1 MRFAFIGGGNMGRA
15 MAGALIAKG
24 VCDGAEILV
33 VDPDAKA
40 RERNAEK
47 GIQTQEEI
55 GPDVGGAQVVVL
67 AVKPQ
72 SAVEMYSSLRPHLQ
86 ESQVVISIMA
96 GVTMTALEKGLGHGA
111 LVRVMPN
118 TPAQVGMGMNVYFA
132 AKAITPDQLRE
143 VEALLNA
150 CGESL
155 AVSTEDAIDAATAIS
170 GSGPAYVFFMAEH
183 WMNAAGRMGFSGKD
197 AEMLIR
203 QTLVGATEL
212 WRQSGLHPAV
222 LRSQVTSKGGT
233 TAAALEVFGE
243 KGVGE
248 GFEEGVTRAYHRAK
262 ELGR

>member
-1 MRFAFIGGGNMGRA
+1 MQFAFIGGGNMGRA
-15 MAGALIAKG
+15 MAGALITKG
-24 VCDGAEILV
+24 VCAGAEILV
-33 VDPDAKA
+33 VDPDEKA
-40 RERNAEK
+40 RERNAAA

-55 GPDVGGAQVVVL
+55 GPEVGGARVVVL

-72 SAVEMYSSLRPHLQ
+72 SAAEMFASLRPHLKDG
-86 ESQVVISIMA
+86 QVVISIMA
-96 GVTMTALEKGLGHGA
+96 GVTISALQKGLGHQA

-118 TPAQVGMGMNVYFA
+118 TPAQVGLGMNVYFA
-132 AKAITPDQLRE
+132 AKAVPSDGLRD
-143 VEALLNA
+143 VESLLSA

-155 AVSTEDAIDAATAIS
+155 AVTTEDAIDAAMAIS

-197 AEMLIR
+197 AERLIQ

-222 LRSQVTSKGGT
+222 LRTQVTSKGGT
-233 TAAALEVFGE
+233 TAAALEVFSE
-243 KGVGE
+243 KGIGE
-248 GFEEGVTRAYHRAK
+248 GFEEGVTRAYQRAK

>member
-1 MRFAFIGGGNMGRA
+1 MGRA
-15 MAGALIAKG
+15 MASALIAKG
-24 VCDGAEILV
+24 VCEGGEILV
-33 VDPDAKA
+33 VDPDAGA
-40 RERNAEK
+40 RERNVKIGARAV
-47 GIQTQEEI
+47 EEI
-55 GPDVGGAQVVVL
+55 GPELGDAKVVLL

-72 SAVEMYSSLRPHLQ
+72 SSAEMFAHLRPHLQ
-86 ESQVVISIMA
+86 RGQVVISIMA
-96 GVTMTALEKGLGHGA
+96 GVPMATLVKGLGHEA

-118 TPAQVGMGMNVYFA
+118 TPAQVGMGMNVYYP
-132 AKAITPDQLRE
+132 AKAVTREQLQE

-155 AVSTEDAIDAATAIS
+155 AVTTEDAIDGATAIS

-183 WMNAAGRMGFSGKD
+183 WMNAAGRMGISVEN
-197 AEMLIR
+197 AEKLIQ

-212 WRQSGLHPAV
+212 WRQSGLHPSV

-248 GFEEGVTRAYHRAK
+248 GLEQGIARAYQRAK

>member
-1 MRFAFIGGGNMGRA
+1 MGRA

-33 VDPDAKA
+33 VDPDAQA
-40 RERNAEK
+40 RERNTEIGARTS
-47 GIQTQEEI
+47 GEI
-55 GPDVGGAQVVVL
+55 GPELSGARVVVL

-72 SAVEMYSSLRPHLQ
+72 SALEMFESLRPHLQ
-86 ESQVVISIMA
+86 EGQVVISIMA
-96 GVTMTALEKGLGHGA
+96 GVTMAALQKGLGHQA

-118 TPAQVGMGMNVYFA
+118 TPAQVGLGMNVFFPA
-132 AKAITPDQLRE
+132 NAVTADQLRE

-155 AVSTEDAIDAATAIS
+155 AVNTEDAIDAATAIS

-183 WMNAAGRMGFSGKD
+183 WMNAAGRMGFSAED
-197 AEMLIR
+197 AARLIQ
-203 QTLVGATEL
+203 QTLTGATEL

-222 LRSQVTSKGGT
+222 LRAQVTSKGGT

-243 KGVGE
+243 KNIGE
-248 GFEEGVTRAYHRAK
+248 GFTEGVARAYHRAK

>member
-1 MRFAFIGGGNMGRA
+1 MGLA

-24 VCDGAEILV
+24 VCGGADILV
-33 VDPDAKA
+33 VDPDAQA
-40 RERNAEK
+40 RERNAEM
-47 GIQTQEEI
+47 GIQVLGRI
-55 GPDVGGAQVVVL
+55 GPEVGGARVVLL

-72 SAVEMYSSLRPHLQ
+72 SAAEMYDHLRPHLQ
-86 ESQVVISIMA
+86 DGQVVISIMA
-96 GVTMTALEKGLGHGA
+96 GVTMSGLQKGLGHEA

-118 TPAQVGMGMNVYFA
+118 TPAQVGLGMAVYFS
-132 AKAITPDQLRE
+132 AKAVTPDQLRE

-183 WMNAAGRMGFSGKD
+183 WMNAAGRMGFS
-197 AEMLIR
+197 AENAEKLIR

-243 KGVGE
+243 KRIGE
-248 GFEEGVTRAYHRAK
+248 GFEEGVARAYQRAK

>member
-1 MRFAFIGGGNMGRA
+1 MGRS

-24 VCDGAEILV
+24 VCGGGDILV
-33 VDPDAKA
+33 VDPDPQA
-40 RERNAEK
+40 RGRNAEM
-47 GIQTQEEI
+47 GIQVHEDI
-55 GPDVGGAQVVVL
+55 GPDVGGARVVVL

-72 SAVEMYSSLRPHLQ
+72 SATEMFGNLGPHLKDG
-86 ESQVVISIMA
+86 QVLISIMA
-96 GVTMTALEKGLGHGA
+96 GVTMTALQAGLGHQA
-111 LVRVMPN
+111 VVRVMPN
-118 TPAQVGMGMNVYFA
+118 TPAQVGLGMNVYFA
-132 AKAITPDQLRE
+132 ARPVTPDQLRE

-155 AVSTEDAIDAATAIS
+155 AVDTEDAIDAATAIS

-183 WMNAAGRMGFSGKD
+183 WMNAAGRMGFAAQD
-197 AEMLIR
+197 AEKLIQ

-212 WRQSGLHPAV
+212 WRQSGVHPAV

-243 KGVGE
+243 KRIGE

-262 ELGR
+262 ELGK